1 MSGLLEIFGRAI
13 VVDTSDLIWH
23 WLDERRQN
31 RDEPVSLQERHLS
44 HVIDL
49 MSDSKYDAA
58 QEQLRLYLFEHPAC
72 TLGRMA
78 AASLSLRANNLVEA
92 TGELQSVYVR
102 QPNNTLALY
111 ALGHCHERLGHQAEA
126 IEFYQDCLK
135 FKGYLQLPAQRLGAI
150 YFKEGRLDD
159 AIAEYEPLRHHYP
172 DDISTLVILGYL
184 YLATGQSA
192 KAVETFNTAILI
204 HPDNFVARDDAI
216 DRMVMEGNFEEAL
229 DAVDLLLADQPERAD
244 LVAMRADIIAAMGA
258 TTDAIAQYQ
267 HAIRLCPDYLEATIK
282 LGTNY
287 LKMHAEQLAAQQ
299 FNRAIE
305 INDKIVEAYV
315 GLAAAQKLAAQES
328 EARHTLTLAAAIQP
342 NSAFLY
348 AETAKLVLK
357 AALEANLIPAPE
369 DGFTLDQA
377 IFDAHH
383 RHLARFPQNPDLYYR
398 LGLLQVNAGQPAQ
411 ALESFD
417 TALQINPTFT
427 RARTK
432 LALCLLEAGRDSEAM
447 DHITPPPSY
456 DRATLELYYR
466 TGLLY
471 CNRIKFA
478 SSIINLQHHLEASV
492 TPDLDS
498 TTNISIVL
506 QNLGL
511 ADTVGL
517 MWENLC
523 QTAAHATAAAT

>member
-1 MSGLLEIFGRAI
+1 MSGLLEIFGTAI
-13 VVDTSDLIWH
+13 AVDTSDLIWH
-23 WLDERRQN
+23 WLNERRQN
-31 RDEPVSLQERHLS
+31 CGEPSSLGERHLS
-44 HVIDL
+44 HIIDL
-49 MSDSKYDAA
+49 MGDSKYDAA

-72 TLGRMA
+72 TQGRLA
-78 AASLSLRANNLVEA
+78 AAGLSLRSNHLEEA
-92 TGELQSVYVR
+92 IAELQSVYMR

-111 ALGHCHERLGHQAEA
+111 ALGHCHERLGRQAEA

-150 YFKEGRLDD
+150 YFKQGRIED
-159 AIAEYEPLRHHYP
+159 AIDQYEPLRQHYP
-172 DDISTLVILGYL
+172 DDISNLVILGYL
-184 YLATGQSA
+184 YLAAGQSD
-192 KAVETFNTAILI
+192 KAVDTFNTAILI
-204 HPDNFVARDDAI
+204 HPDNFDGRDETI
-216 DRMVMEGNFEEAL
+216 DQMMMDGNLEEAL
-229 DAVDLLLADQPERAD
+229 DAVDIRLSESPDRAD
-244 LVAMRADIIAAMGA
+244 LVALHADILAAMGA

-287 LKMHAEQLAAQQ
+287 LKMQAEQLAAQQ
-299 FNRAIE
+299 FNRAVE
-305 INDKIVEAYV
+305 INDRIVEAYV
-315 GLAAAQKLAAQES
+315 GLAVAQQLAGKPG
-328 EARHTLTLAAAIQP
+328 EARHTLSLAGAIQP

-357 AALEANLIPAPE
+357 AALEANLIPAPQ

-377 IFDAHH
+377 VMEAHQ
-383 RHLARFPQNPDLYYR
+383 RHLASAPYNPDLHYR
-398 LGLLQVNAGQPAQ
+398 LGILRINAGQFAQ
-411 ALESFD
+411 AAESFRA
-417 TALQINPTFT
+417 TLEINPTFA

-432 LALCLLEAGRDSEAM
+432 LALCLLDAGEDDDAM
-447 DHITPPPSY
+447 EQIVPPTSY
-456 DRATLELYYR
+456 DAATLDLYYQ

-478 SSIINLQHHLEASV
+478 SSMINLQHHLDGRFTA
-492 TPDLDS
+492 DLDP

-523 QTAAHATAAAT
+523 QTAAHVEAPTA

>member
-1 MSGLLEIFGRAI
+1 MSGLLEILGRAI
-13 VVDTSDLIWH
+13 VVDTSDVIWH

-31 RDEPVSLQERHLS
+31 HNDSISLQERHLS
-44 HVIDL
+44 HILDL
-49 MSDSKYDAA
+49 MGDSRYDAA

-72 TLGRMA
+72 VLGRMA
-78 AASLSLRANNLVEA
+78 AASLALRANNLVEA
-92 TGELQSVYVR
+92 LGELHSVYVR

-126 IEFYQDCLK
+126 VEFYQDCLK

-150 YFKEGRLDD
+150 YFKQGRLDD

-204 HPDNFVARDDAI
+204 HPDNFIAQDEGIEQMVRD
-216 DRMVMEGNFEEAL
+216 GNLEEAL
-229 DAVDLLLADQPERAD
+229 DAVDLLLADQPERPD
-244 LVAMRADIIAAMGA
+244 LVALRADILAAMGA

-299 FNRAIE
+299 FNRAVE

-315 GLAAAQKLAAQES
+315 GLAAAQKLDGQDS
-328 EARHTLTLAAAIQP
+328 EARHTLSLAAAIQP

-357 AALEANLIPAPE
+357 AALEANLIAAPE

-377 IFDAHH
+377 VFDAHW
-383 RHLARFPQNPDLYYR
+383 RHLARLPHNPDLYYR
-398 LGLLQVNAGQPAQ
+398 LGLLQINANQLAQ
-411 ALESFD
+411 AVESFN
-417 TALQINPTFT
+417 TAIQINPTFA

-432 LALCLLEAGRDSEAM
+432 LALCLVETAHDNEALE
-447 DHITPPPSY
+447 HITPPPSY
-456 DRATLELYYR
+456 DPSTLELYYQ
-466 TGLLY
+466 TALLY
-471 CNRIKFA
+471 CDRIKFA

-492 TPDLDS
+492 CPDSDP

-523 QTAAHATAAAT
+523 QTAAHAAAATT

>member
-1 MSGLLEIFGRAI
+1 MSGLLEIFGTAI
-13 VVDTSDLIWH
+13 AVDTSDLVWH

-31 RDEPVSLQERHLS
+31 HSELTCLRERHLG
-44 HVIDL
+44 HIVDL
-49 MSDSKYDAA
+49 MGESKYDAA
-58 QEQLRLYLFEHPAC
+58 QEQLRLYLFEHPDCAP
-72 TLGRMA
+72 GRLA
-78 AASLSLRANNLVEA
+78 AASLSLRSNNLEEA
-92 TGELQSVYVR
+92 IGELQSVYMR

-111 ALGHCHERLGHQAEA
+111 ALGHCYERLGHQAEA

-135 FKGYLQLPAQRLGAI
+135 FKGHLQLPAQRLGAI
-150 YFKEGRLDD
+150 YFKDGRLDD
-159 AIAEYEPLRHHYP
+159 AIAQYEPLRRHYP
-172 DDISTLVILGYL
+172 DDISTLIILGHL
-184 YLATGQSA
+184 YIATGQTS
-192 KAVETFNTAILI
+192 KAVDTFNTAILI
-204 HPDNFVARDDAI
+204 HPDNFSTRDETVDQLL
-216 DRMVMEGNFEEAL
+216 MEGNLEEAL
-229 DAVDLLLADQPERAD
+229 DSVDLLLADQPDRAD
-244 LVAMRADIIAAMGA
+244 WIATRADILAAMGS

-299 FNRAIE
+299 FNRAVE

-315 GLAAAQKLAAQES
+315 GLAVAQKLDGHPHDAQ
-328 EARHTLTLAAAIQP
+328 HTLSLAAAIQP

-357 AALEANLIPAPE
+357 AALEANLIPAPQ

-377 IFDAHH
+377 VIDAHW
-383 RHLARFPQNPDLYYR
+383 RHLARFPYNPDLYYR
-398 LGLLQVNAGQPAQ
+398 LGILQINANRIAE
-411 ALESFD
+411 AAEAFD
-417 TALQINPTFT
+417 TALQINPTFA

-432 LALCLLEAGRDSEAM
+432 LALCLLDVGRDAEALEQVM
-447 DHITPPPSY
+447 PPTHYDPS
-456 DRATLELYYR
+456 TLELYYQ

-478 SSIINLQHHLEASV
+478 SSMINLQHHLEASV
-492 TPDLDS
+492 GPEQDPA
-498 TTNISIVL
+498 TNISIVL

-523 QTAAHATAAAT
+523 QTAAHASAPTA